1 MATPDAI
8 SLEQFQTLTER
19 ARLNLTPDEVAALK
33 PMYDFYAAQIRSL
46 HEIPLDAEDLA
57 VSFSPT
63 WAPQA

>member
-8 SLEQFQTLTER
+8 SPEHFQILTER
-19 ARLNLTPDEVAALK
+19 AGLNLTPDEVAALK
-33 PMYDFYAAQIRSL
+33 PMYDFYAVQIRPL
-46 HEIPLDAEDLA
+46 HEIPLDVEDLA

>member
-8 SLEQFQTLTER
+8 SLEQFQILTER

-33 PMYDFYAAQIRSL
+33 PMYDFYVAQIRSL

>member
-1 MATPDAI
+1 MATPDAT
-8 SLEQFQTLTER
+8 SLEQFQILTER
-19 ARLNLTPDEVAALK
+19 AGLNLTPDEVAALK

-63 WAPQA
+63 WDPQV

>member
-8 SLEQFQTLTER
+8 SLEQFQILTER
-19 ARLNLTPDEVAALK
+19 ARLNLTSDEVAALK

-63 WAPQA
+63 WDPQV